1 MPAPLLLATG
11 AGLLAVPV
19 LAVTMFLG
27 SGAADPLPAGT
38 VCTVT
43 ATSSGAASAANGTAV
58 GPAGGSAVS
67 LSGEQATNA
76 RIIVAAS
83 KTLGLPQQAA
93 AIGIMTAR
101 QETALLVLANPTVV
115 GSDSYPHQGAGS
127 DHDSVGLF
135 QQRPSQGWGTVGE
148 LMDPGYATT
157 TFLRSLIAVPGWQQ
171 LPPWQAA
178 QAVQHSADGT
188 AYAQWTSLGAA
199 VAGALW
205 DGTGGRLVCTSTP
218 VGGAFGGPGGA
229 FAPQACSVVPDPST
243 GTGCLTPRMAAL
255 YAQLVGQGWHPGCFR
270 PSDPVAGSDHPLGK
284 ACDAPPGAYGVLPSA
299 EQKARGDALAA
310 GLQASAAQTGVNYL
324 IWYGRIWSVPRA
336 AEGWRPY
343 NGAGV
348 YNTSPTTPGGIT
360 GGHYDHVHI
369 SVF

>member
-11 AGLLAVPV
+11 AGVLAIPV

-27 SGAADPLPAGT
+27 SGAADPLPTGT
-38 VCTVT
+38 VCTV
-43 ATSSGAASAANGTAV
+43 AANGPAATAV
-58 GPAGGSAVS
+58 TPVGSVVG

-83 KTLGLPQQAA
+83 KALGLSQQAA
-93 AIGIMTAR
+93 AIGIMTAQ
-101 QETALLVLANPTVV
+101 QESGLLVLANPTVV
-115 GSDSYPHQGAGS
+115 GSDGYPHQGAGS

-148 LMDPGYATT
+148 LMDPGYASTA
-157 TFLRSLIAVPGWQQ
+157 FLRSLVAVPGWQQ
-171 LPPWQAA
+171 LPRWQAA
-178 QAVQHSADGT
+178 QAVQSSADGT
-188 AYAQWTSLGAA
+188 AYAQWTALGAA

-205 DGTGGRLVCTSTP
+205 DGTGGRLVCTSAP
-218 VGGAFGGPGGA
+218 GGGVFGGLGGA
-229 FAPQACSVVPDPST
+229 FAPQGCSVVPDPST
-243 GTGCLTPRMAAL
+243 GVGCLTPRMAGL
-255 YAQLVGQGWHPGCFR
+255 YAQLVGQGWRPACFR
-270 PSDPVAGSDHPLGK
+270 PSDPVAGSDHPLGR
-284 ACDAPPGAYGVLPSA
+284 ACDAPPGSYGVLPTA
-299 EQKARGDALAA
+299 EQQARGDALAA

-324 IWYGRIWSVPRA
+324 IWSGRIWSVDRA

-343 NGAGV
+343 TGAGV
-348 YNTSPTTPGGIT
+348 YNTTPTTPAGIT